1 MTTSDVQNFIKKIKV
16 YYPYF
21 SVDSAEALDEWNKKL
36 KPYDMDD
43 VEGKLEEHLK
53 GDRADEIPKLHF
65 ITKYL
70 ITTEEK
76 EKNKNDYLIRC
87 NLCGREMFLKEY
99 DTTHYDRCLTIK
111 TLIPILR
118 DRGENVDYETLEEY
132 DTNTLNKVLLKYL
145 PIKKD
150 MKDLL

>member
-1 MTTSDVQNFIKKIKV
+1 MTTTDVQNFIKKIKV

-21 SVDSAEALDEWNKKL
+21 SVDSAEALDEWNEKL
-36 KPYDMDD
+36 KPYDADD
-43 VEGKLEEHLK
+43 VYRKLEEHLN

-70 ITTEEK
+70 KTSEEK
-76 EKNKNDYLIRC
+76 ERAQNDYLVRC
-87 NLCGREMFLKEY
+87 NLCGREMYLEEY

-111 TLIPILR
+111 TLIPILKE
-118 DRGENVDYETLEEY
+118 RGEDVTYEILDEY
-132 DTNTLNKVLLKYL
+132 DTATLDKVLMKYL

-150 MKDLL
+150 MKDLM